1 MMNPKLILMCIL
13 STAAAVLLNGC
24 LMRQTVT
31 DDGEVVAD
39 NYVIKRPLKDA
50 IKNSE

>member
-1 MMNPKLILMCIL
+1 MNVQLISKCLLAALATALL
-13 STAAAVLLNGC
+13 SGC

-31 DDGEVVAD
+31 SGGEVVQD

-50 IKNSE
+50 IQRSE

>member
-31 DDGEVVAD
+31 SGGEVVED

-50 IKNSE
+50 IENSE